1 METTRINVLYLDD
14 EQANLVAFNANFRRD
29 FNVITTTDPGEALR
43 IVESQNIHVVISDH
57 KMPQLTGVQFFER
70 LSITHPDI
78 IRILLTGYTDVQTV
92 IEAINQGQVYRY
104 FAKPMDPEEI
114 RDTIRS
120 AYEFF
125 LASKKTRDTYNRLL
139 RENEQLEFMLRQ
151 KLLS

>member
-1 METTRINVLYLDD
+1 MSTERINVLYLDD
-14 EQANLVAFNANFRRD
+14 EPSNLVSFMANFRRD
-29 FNVITTTDPGEALR
+29 FNVFTTSNPGEALR
-43 IVESQNIHVVISDH
+43 MVDVQSIHVVICDH

-70 LSITHPDI
+70 LSVTHPDI

-92 IEAINQGQVYRY
+92 IDAINQGQVYRY

-114 RDTIRS
+114 RDTIKS

-125 LASKKTRDTYNRLL
+125 LASKKARETYTRLL

-151 KLLS
+151 KLLN